1 MTYRVGII
9 GAGVWS
15 ESHMLGW
22 RAQPVVVTWI
32 RHSLTAVLR
41 DA

>member
-15 ESHMLGW
+15 ENHMLGW
-22 RAQPVVVTWI
+22 RAQPDVDVTW
-32 RHSLTAVLR
+32 SSTLTHVSSS
-41 DA
+41 